1 LSTAKAYAEF
11 ANPWYT
17 FWHMDK
23 EIKTTQKILILGA
36 GFGGVKAALELC
48 KNPNFEVTL
57 LSDQDNFRYYP
68 TIFNIALG
76 KSHLGASIPLS
87 EIFEGKKVQIVK
99 ATAETLDRQAKN
111 VKTTDGNIYLYDHL
125 IIALGVVTNYFGIEG
140 LDKFSYGIKNIEDA
154 QELRDHLHKQL
165 VDDKKPDVNYVII
178 GGGPTGVELA
188 GSLPGYMRHIMKK
201 HGITDTNL
209 HIDLVEAAPRLVPR
223 MTEPYSRAVAKRLS
237 KLGVSLYLN
246 ETVKAETADNLQMNN
261 HNLES
266 HTVVWTAG
274 VTNHP
279 FLKANNFAL
288 NDKGKAKVDEHL
300 QNEPNIYV
308 IGDNA
313 DTPYSGM
320 AQTALYDGQ
329 FISEHMS
336 LQAAGKNLVAYKP
349 KKPVYVIPAGPKWAA
364 VMWGQ
369 LHLYGWAGW
378 VLREAAD
385 LKGFSDYEPWWKA
398 SKHWLAQ
405 ENDEE
410 TCSVCTAAKV

>member
-1 LSTAKAYAEF
+1 
-11 ANPWYT
+11 
-17 FWHMDK
+17 MDNQT
-23 EIKTTQKILILGA
+23 KTKQKVLIIGG
-36 GFGGVKAALELC
+36 GFGGVKAALELA
-48 KNPNFEVTL
+48 KNTNFSVTI
-57 LSDQDNFRYYP
+57 LSEQENFRYYP

-76 KSHLGASIPLS
+76 KSHLGASIPLA
-87 EIFEGKKVQIVK
+87 EIFEDKHVEIVK
-99 ATAETLDRQAKN
+99 AAAESVDRQNKS
-111 VKTTDGNIYLYDHL
+111 VKTVEGNSYGYDYL

-140 LDKFSYGIKNIEDA
+140 LDKYSYGIKNIDDA
-154 QELRDHLHKQL
+154 RELRDHLHKQL
-165 VDDKKPDVNYVII
+165 VDDKRPDVNYVII

-201 HGITDTNL
+201 HGIKDAGL

-223 MTEPYSRAVAKRLS
+223 MTEPYSRAVAKRLN

-246 ETVKAETADNLQMNN
+246 ETVKAETADNLQMSN
-261 HNLES
+261 HSLES

-279 FLKANNFAL
+279 FLKSNNFAL

-300 QNEPNIYV
+300 QSEPNIYV

-313 DTPYSGM
+313 DTPFSGM

-329 FISEHMS
+329 FI
-336 LQAAGKNLVAYKP
+336 AGHLIRQVEGKSQQAYKP

-369 LHLYGWAGW
+369 LHLYGLAGW

-385 LKGFSDYEPWWKA
+385 FKGFKDYEPWWKA

-405 ENDEE
+405 DDEEE
-410 TCSVCTAAKV
+410 TCPVCTAAKA